1 MVLYKPKENTR
12 RGLCAAPNARRT
24 FDDHPPIRC
33 VRRLTDTP
41 GAFIL
46 CSEPPACSRTERAVP
61 AFIDLPGPCCC
72 SQLGML
78 VQQTRLRAPTW
89 RSASMLS
96 LHRHDVGPTLYTTPW
111 HVHRLE
117 NQQAALRQGR
127 GVSRGEKLGA
137 GPAEAAPAGAV
148 PYATRAKG
156 QGCSQGGRT
165 GHAGQRLFALS
176 RM

>member
-1 MVLYKPKENTR
+1 MHGEHSTTIHPYAAFAGRQTLRALSSCAASPLHVQGR
-12 RGLCAAPNARRT
+12 RGRS
-24 FDDHPPIRC
+24 
-33 VRRLTDTP
+33 V
-41 GAFIL
+41 
-46 CSEPPACSRTERAVP
+46 S

-165 GHAGQRLFALS
+165 GHAGRRLFALS